1 VRSRAL
7 EERTLIHKTPNQE
20 RGLVELTFAVAAGSF
35 PGTIYVVGDFNGWDP
50 EATPLEDHEDEW
62 LQARVT
68 VPSDGRFAFRYRTGD
83 GRWFNDE
90 GADDYE
96 PNEFGGSNGVILT

>member
-1 VRSRAL
+1 MIEKERSDGDKL
-7 EERTLIHKTPNQE
+7 D
-20 RGLVELTFAVAAGSF
+20 VTFAVAADSF
-35 PGTIYVVGDFNGWDP
+35 AGTVYVVGDFNDWDL
-50 EATPLEDHEDEW
+50 ESTPLIDRQGEW
-62 LQARVT
+62 LCATVT
-68 VPSDGRFAFRYRTGD
+68 VEKEGRYAFRYRTDD